1 MQADMEAMGKE
12 YEKNNSH
19 RKGSRVESKT
29 ENRKI

>member
-12 YEKNNSH
+12 YEKNNRH